1 MTNIDNRISVI
12 LEAADNKKAFDIKLL
27 DISNITTIADYF
39 IFVSGNN
46 ERQVIAI
53 ADEIEDKMYQLGYD
67 VISKEGYREGRWV
80 LLDFGDIVVHVF
92 HKEDREF
99 YNLDRLWID
108 AKEIDI
114 DNII

>member
-1 MTNIDNRISVI
+1 MANIDNRISVI
-12 LEAADNKKAFDIKLL
+12 LEAADDKKAFDIKLL
-27 DISNITTIADYF
+27 DISDITTIADF
-39 IFVSGNN
+39 FVFASGNN

-53 ADEIEDKMYQLGYD
+53 VDEIEDKMYQLGYE
-67 VISKEGYREGRWV
+67 VINKEGYREGRWV
-80 LLDFGDIVVHVF
+80 LLDFGDIIVHVF

>member
-39 IFVSGNN
+39 IFASGNN
-46 ERQVIAI
+46 ERQVMAI
-53 ADEIEDKMYQLGYD
+53 ADEIEDKMYELGYD
-67 VISKEGYREGRWV
+67 VMSKEGYRAGRWV
-80 LLDFGDIVVHVF
+80 LLDYGDIIVHVF